1 MYKNLS
7 LALALIAG
15 IAATAQQ
22 ASYVDPAQAY
32 NRILVEKGANSY
44 RQVGNYKVI
53 GSPFLFGEKNK
64 GNIYSKPETAKNI
77 ELSYNIYNQEVAFYS
92 TANPDNELVK
102 TPGSLDS
109 FLLRANVKAGLSTD
123 VTFIYGPNIGAK
135 DKNYY
140 EVLFGSGRF
149 KLYKRYTGELGLVT
163 DNIVEA
169 DLKQFNIKVDYFYT
183 DSTTQKIKKLKTTA
197 PAIVKEFSSVKDLS
211 SVSNADG
218 LTMNRDDQLK
228 VIFFELNR

>member
-109 FLLRANVKAGLSTD
+109 FLLRHPALNRRVAGMLQAVKGSLPQPVVNIDVPEELRGLPVSVRNVL
-123 VTFIYGPNIGAK
+123 
-135 DKNYY
+135 
-140 EVLFGSGRF
+140 
-149 KLYKRYTGELGLVT
+149 
-163 DNIVEA
+163 A
-169 DLKQFNIKVDYFYT
+169 DLQRARKHT
-183 DSTTQKIKKLKTTA
+183 
-197 PAIVKEFSSVKDLS
+197 
-211 SVSNADG
+211 G
-218 LTMNRDDQLK
+218 G
-228 VIFFELNR
+228 